1 MRAHWHSLTIYII
14 LYLSNLSTT
23 YISIWGPHEVMI
35 RFELNNVLHHF
46 HCSPSGAQPRRFG
59 GSILQP
65 PWRRWGYIRRWM
77 RTRSSPHSSCLDLES
92 YMSDGKWVW
101 HQASGTK
108 WNMNGVW
115 YPKDMYFV
123 ILYSCLIPPIMCVI
137 LCIVS
142 SWFSLGFWDF
152 SSPYGSDSF
161 KPLAM
166 RTWTETC
173 A

>member
-1 MRAHWHSLTIYII
+1 MKWWFGLNWIMSCIISIAAQVAHSLGD
-14 LYLSNLSTT
+14 L
-23 YISIWGPHEVMI
+23 
-35 RFELNNVLHHF
+35 
-46 HCSPSGAQPRRFG
+46 GAQSCSLLDG
-59 GSILQP
+59 GGDISGDGWEQGARHTHRAWT
-65 PWRRWGYIRRWM
+65 WRAI
-77 RTRSSPHSSCLDLES
+77 CLMANECDTKHL
-92 YMSDGKWVW
+92 GK
-101 HQASGTK
+101 K

-115 YPKDMYFV
+115 YTKDMYFV